1 MKYLKLFKIFEFVKF
16 EHGRM
21 SDWRNWASNEKEIEE
36 MESLFP
42 ESLFRDIEDILA
54 SLSDSMATNVTYDV
68 IQDNAIRGKDKLL
81 VIKILFEKKGSMEV
95 SAKELASTFYHLK
108 EYMRENAYM
117 NSKMTISLSDGEYH
131 KANGGDIDDLLDNVI
146 DDKVS
151 KVNRATIEFLTR
163 V

>member
-36 MESLFP
+36 VESLFP
-42 ESLFRDIEDILA
+42 ESLFRDIEDILS

-68 IQDNAIRGKDKLL
+68 IQDNTIRGKDKLL
-81 VIKILFEKKGSMEV
+81 VIRILFEKKGSLEV
-95 SAKELASTFYHLK
+95 STKELASTFYHLR
-108 EYMRENAYM
+108 EYMRENNYM
-117 NSKMTISLSDGEYH
+117 NNKMTISLSDGEHH
-131 KANGGDIDDLLDNVI
+131 KANGGDIDYLLDNVVDEI
-146 DDKVS
+146 DV